1 MANFWNFRV
10 VGTPYFDLAP
20 ALKDVIMRKRIT
32 YLRLLFL
39 LFLPTL
45 STGGSHSTTWA
56 HLSHHH
62 DQYQFTDHVVATFC
76 HEFSTV
82 IATPSIDAW
91 DIEVKCGDRF
101 YSTHATPDQLIVA
114 ATSNKRA
121 ILIKLH
127 LAHKHW
133 KLSWENSNQGHPAEC
148 DLIIDGNVVHTGNAG
163 NAGTSGR
170 TIHRRPPS
178 HRCWS
183 KTNAKKKSAPID
195 LTPTKTP
202 SFSMQRH
209 MSTEQTIQLIDY
221 LHHAADALI
230 TYARLKEPKA
240 THTHNR
246 THVQRNRHLLETNK
260 HEDEHDVSS
269 ESLLQ
274 VVNSIDM
281 ASQMGVGIK
290 MQTIYENIVNPITN
304 AVAAQL
310 PDIIFLLVKFPIAI
324 QMRDSLTESMKDMM
338 TAPTL
343 GNLDPDGPGAPPVSL
358 LEESNA
364 SPGPAESPEEGL
376 GNTLG
381 MQIADSV
388 SVELSDAL
396 WKNLKT
402 KLEDS
407 ISNSVTRQTVR
418 SLNHI
423 LTGALSHTM
432 SRMIMELA
440 SKSLTRSIAKE
451 TNRILI
457 PSLTQSISEI
467 VTHAL
472 TRNPKSDYYC
482 NYCHNHLVYCDLCQT
497 ETKDS
502 YELDWNIAYY
512 SKYYGNYYSWYYS
525 NSFVDAATDEYLRM
539 GKREV

>member
-1 MANFWNFRV
+1 
-10 VGTPYFDLAP
+10 
-20 ALKDVIMRKRIT
+20 
-32 YLRLLFL
+32 
-39 LFLPTL
+39 
-45 STGGSHSTTWA
+45 
-56 HLSHHH
+56 
-62 DQYQFTDHVVATFC
+62 
-76 HEFSTV
+76 
-82 IATPSIDAW
+82 
-91 DIEVKCGDRF
+91 
-101 YSTHATPDQLIVA
+101 
-114 ATSNKRA
+114 
-121 ILIKLH
+121 
-127 LAHKHW
+127 
-133 KLSWENSNQGHPAEC
+133 
-148 DLIIDGNVVHTGNAG
+148 
-163 NAGTSGR
+163 
-170 TIHRRPPS
+170 
-178 HRCWS
+178 
-183 KTNAKKKSAPID
+183 
-195 LTPTKTP
+195 
-202 SFSMQRH
+202 
-209 MSTEQTIQLIDY
+209 
-221 LHHAADALI
+221 
-230 TYARLKEPKA
+230 
-240 THTHNR
+240 
-246 THVQRNRHLLETNK
+246 
-260 HEDEHDVSS
+260 
-269 ESLLQ
+269 
-274 VVNSIDM
+274 M